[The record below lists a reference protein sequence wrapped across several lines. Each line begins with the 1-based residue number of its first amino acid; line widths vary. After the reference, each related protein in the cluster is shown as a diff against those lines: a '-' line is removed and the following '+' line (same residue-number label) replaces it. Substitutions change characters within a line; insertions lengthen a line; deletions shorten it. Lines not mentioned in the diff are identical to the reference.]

1 MKKNE
6 IIELNGEEYTL
17 ELNRDSIIQ
26 IDKLCDINK
35 TMNIINRDFYT
46 YIDEE
51 EISDDFDPTKM
62 FDISDE
68 KIQEEVELKDKA
80 IHKIMERSFYLWL
93 YPNHKLTFKQVQE
106 LLKPYLENEEKASWL
121 GDKLIEYIE
130 KSKDIRDT
138 YIEEQ
143 KNLKALANK
152 KN

>member
-62 FDISDE
+62 LDISDE